1 MYCINNSTY
10 GPGFHPKITRK
21 VNTYSF
27 LKAQKHKS
35 LHRTIN
41 KKQKKIDWVELY
53 MKYSRDPSSPTD
65 RIQFSYVPTHPQ
77 IGYCTIVN

>member
-41 KKQKKIDWVELY
+41 KKKIDWVELY